1 MSGHIDAE
9 NTYPTMTT
17 KSEIV
22 VMGMEV
28 SEGRAR
34 YVSSRMVFR
43 LNILFTVDD
52 PNRLYFTILILE
64 S

>member
-28 SEGRAR
+28 SEGEHDTLVAAWC
-34 YVSSRMVFR
+34 SG
-43 LNILFTVDD
+43 
-52 PNRLYFTILILE
+52 
-64 S
+64 